1 MLPTDKTDLRARD
14 IIAEAWQYDSDAV
27 TRYIVR
33 SLSNSV
39 RKCGLRGCVLHL
51 SASSHPG

>member
-33 SLSNSV
+33 SLSN
-39 RKCGLRGCVLHL
+39 CGLRGCVLHL